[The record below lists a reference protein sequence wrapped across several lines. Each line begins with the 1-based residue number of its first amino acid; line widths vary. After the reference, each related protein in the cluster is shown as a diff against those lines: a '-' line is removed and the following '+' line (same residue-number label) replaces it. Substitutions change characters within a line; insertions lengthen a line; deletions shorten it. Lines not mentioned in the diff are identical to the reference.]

1 MADVE
6 KPTRNYI
13 VLCVKPF
20 IKLMKD
26 EFNAKFLDMDEY
38 LNGHRIGIKI
48 ISYHNIFDLATAIDK
63 LISSTVLTG
72 NEVRAEIDYER
83 SDDPNM
89 DKHLMTKNYQQ
100 LGSDS
105 TEGVKKRMTKHKINV
120 KGAIIESDLQWIY
133 DLFDIEA
140 TSPKKVADE
149 IETAA
154 GKDIEVIINSGGG
167 SVYAASEIYT
177 DLRSYQGIVETKIV
191 GVAASAASVIAM
203 AGKLSMSPT
212 AQMMIH
218 NASTY
223 AGGDYRDMD
232 DASDFLKNV
241 NKTIANAYQAKSG
254 LSESEL
260 LKLMDET
267 TWFTAQQA
275 KREKFD

>member
-105 TEGVKKRMTKHKINV
+105 TEGGEKEN
-120 KGAIIESDLQWIY
+120 D
-133 DLFDIEA
+133 EA
-140 TSPKKVADE
+140 
-149 IETAA
+149 
-154 GKDIEVIINSGGG
+154 
-167 SVYAASEIYT
+167 
-177 DLRSYQGIVETKIV
+177 
-191 GVAASAASVIAM
+191 
-203 AGKLSMSPT
+203 
-212 AQMMIH
+212 
-218 NASTY
+218 
-223 AGGDYRDMD
+223 
-232 DASDFLKNV
+232 
-241 NKTIANAYQAKSG
+241 
-254 LSESEL
+254 
-260 LKLMDET
+260 
-267 TWFTAQQA
+267 
-275 KREKFD
+275 